1 MKKLLMVAGVL
12 CVLLA
17 GFALKTMRDAGQFR
31 SIAPHAP
38 GKCKPVSGMPGAEDL
53 TFHPSGEYAYVSSH
67 DRRAAM
73 AAGAPVRG
81 DIYRYSLSGDTPPVL
96 LTGSFQGTFQPHG
109 ISLYVGP
116 TGAQTLFVVNHLPG
130 HRNTIE
136 RFEVGSDGLLVHRA
150 TREGPELV
158 SPNDVVAVDAERFYV
173 TNDHGNPPGFW
184 QTLEDYLQL
193 GQGNVL
199 YFDGQHFKKV
209 IEGTTYANGIN
220 RSHDGATVYLA
231 QAVGRTLDSYSR
243 DVATGALTLRHSL
256 ALDTGPDNIELDAEG
271 NLWVAAHPKL
281 LDFAAYAGDTTGKA
295 RAPAQVL
302 RLSGTDAD
310 MKVTEVFLDDGQQ
323 TSGTATAAVFGKRML
338 LGPVFEKDFLDCELP

>member
-1 MKKLLMVAGVL
+1 MKKLLMVVGVL

-38 GKCKPVSGMPGAEDL
+38 GKCKPVSGMPGAEDI
-53 TFHPSGEYAYVSSH
+53 TFHPSGGYAYVSSH
-67 DRRAAM
+67 DRRAT
-73 AAGAPVRG
+73 AAGEVVRG
-81 DIYRYSLSGDTPPVL
+81 DIYRYSLDGETPPVL
-96 LTGSFQGTFQPHG
+96 LTEGFTQNFHPHG
-109 ISLYVGP
+109 ISLYVDP
-116 TGAQTLFVVNHLPG
+116 SGAQTLFVVNHSPG
-130 HRNTIE
+130 HGHHIE
-136 RFEVGSDGLLVHRA
+136 RFEVGPDGLLVHRA
-150 TREGPELV
+150 TVEDDRLV
-158 SPNDVVAVDAERFYV
+158 SPNDVVAVDAQRFYV

-199 YFDGQHFKKV
+199 YFDGRGFKKV
-209 IEGTTYANGIN
+209 IEGTKYANGIN

-231 QAVGRTLDSYSR
+231 QSVGRTLNSYSR
-243 DVATGALTLRHSL
+243 DVETGALTLRHSL

-323 TSGTATAAVFGKRML
+323 TSGTATAAIWGKRML